1 MKIPTGGFVY
11 PVASTTLSNRESAG
25 NVVLDK
31 YCLANNTG
39 FIKSFGFV
47 IPECET
53 DYVAFQQ
60 EMQNAEMEFVQQRLS
75 TSIKKDE

>member
-11 PVASTTLSNRESAG
+11 PVASTTLSNRDADS
-25 NVVLDK
+25 
-31 YCLANNTG
+31 YHLANNTG